1 MSQVSNPK
9 KEKRRIVPIQVVEEE
24 KPTKQVHFG
33 SFTAKGKWDAKA
45 EKHAKRAGMEDGHSV
60 KYQKHLE
67 AVHGKDYVSKL
78 NKRAVELGYE
88 KERKKP
94 IKKRA
99 DDSDDHGSHHEH
111 LSDFKDYIKAFAR
124 MKTHSNG
131 VTMYDYLKKNFDK
144 GMYLSAKTKRFRKV
158 K

>member
-1 MSQVSNPK
+1 MSQALPK

-24 KPTKQVHFG
+24 KKKEVVQFG
-33 SFTAKGKWDAKA
+33 DKWDARA
-45 EKHAKRAGMEDGHSV
+45 AKHARRAGMEDGHSI

-67 AVHGKDYVSKL
+67 AVQGKDYVQEL

-94 IKKRA
+94 AKRRVE
-99 DDSDDHGSHHEH
+99 DGGDHGSHHEH

-124 MKTHSNG
+124 MKTHSKG
-131 VTMYDYLKKNFDK
+131 VSMYDYLKKNFDR
-144 GMYLSAKTKRFRKV
+144 GMYLSAKTNRFRKV